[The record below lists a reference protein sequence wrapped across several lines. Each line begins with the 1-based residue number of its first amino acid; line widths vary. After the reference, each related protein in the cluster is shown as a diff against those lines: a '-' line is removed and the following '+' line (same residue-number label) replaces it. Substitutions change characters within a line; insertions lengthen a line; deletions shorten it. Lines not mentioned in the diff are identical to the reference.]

1 MKLFNSIVLAALC
14 AMSLSISAELA
25 VETPTTKTLPKEP
38 SPHWMWVSDLNFFSM
53 EAGKAYLMDGDS
65 GQMMGMLSTG
75 YFFASAVH
83 SSDHSVIYSPE
94 TYLSRGTRGERTDVI
109 AVYDPQTLAVTDE
122 ISIPAKRFSGVPV
135 VGHTALSADDQ
146 FLATFNFTPAQS
158 VSIIDAKAKKFLAE
172 VETPGCAQVFQAGN
186 RAFNMIC
193 GDGSMLT
200 LKLSDSGEVE
210 TVRSEKFFDPRA
222 DMLDDKMDQIG
233 DSWVFFAKSGTVHQV
248 DMSNGEPKFLPTWSL
263 FSPEQIADNWR
274 LGGYQ
279 YATIHDA
286 TETLFVLVHR
296 GDEFSH
302 KAPGVDVWVYDMKQ
316 QKRRGM
322 ISLSH
327 PATAIRVTQDD
338 APLLFTVDAEHSGA
352 VVYDAM
358 SGAHNLDIPEIGMN
372 PLLMW
377 SP

>member
-1 MKLFNSIVLAALC
+1 MKTFKLMCAAL
-14 AMSLSISAELA
+14 LSFVTVSAYAELA
-25 VETPTTKTLPKEP
+25 VETPTTRTLPRQP
-38 SPHWMWVSDLNFFSM
+38 GPHWMWVSDLNFLSM
-53 EAGKAYLMDGDS
+53 EAGKAFLLDGDS
-65 GQMMGMLSTG
+65 GQVLGMLSTG

-83 SSDHSVIYSPE
+83 SSDSSVIYSPE
-94 TYLSRGTRGERTDVI
+94 TYLSRGTRGERTDII
-109 AVYDPQTLAVTDE
+109 AVYDPQTLAPVDE
-122 ISIPAKRFSGVPV
+122 IVIPPKRFSGVPV
-135 VGHTALSADDQ
+135 VGHTALSSDDK

-158 VSIIDAKAKKFLAE
+158 VSIIDAKAKKYLSE
-172 VETPGCAQVFQAGN
+172 VETPGCAQVFQAGP

-193 GDGSMLT
+193 GDGTMLT
-200 LKLSDSGEVE
+200 LVLDDAG
-210 TVRSEKFFDPRA
+210 TVTTSRSEQFFDPKK

-233 DSWVFFAKSGTVHQV
+233 GSWLFFSKSGQVHAV
-248 DMSNGEPKFLPTWSL
+248 DMSNGEPAFAPTWPL
-263 FSPEQIADNWR
+263 FSADQLADNWR

-286 TETLFVLVHR
+286 SGELYVLVHR

-302 KAPGVDVWVYDMKQ
+302 KAPGVDVWVYDIASK
-316 QKRRGM
+316 KRTRM

-338 APLLFTVDAEHSGA
+338 APLLFTADAEHSGA
-352 VVYDAM
+352 VVYDAKT
-358 SGAHNLDIPEIGMN
+358 GAHKLDIPEVGMN